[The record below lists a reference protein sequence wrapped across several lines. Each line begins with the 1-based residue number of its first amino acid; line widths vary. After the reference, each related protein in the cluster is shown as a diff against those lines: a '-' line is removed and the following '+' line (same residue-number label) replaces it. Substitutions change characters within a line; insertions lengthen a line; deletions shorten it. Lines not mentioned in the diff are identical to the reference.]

1 MKLLFD
7 QGTPAPLRRHLPG
20 HSVDTLAEKGWSE
33 KGNGELLDLA
43 EREGYEVLVTTDQGL
58 PHQQNLA
65 RWQVGVVVLRST
77 DWSRVRLRTR
87 EIARAIEA
95 VRPGQAVEVRIRP
108 ELT

>member
-43 EREGYEVLVTTDQGL
+43 ERDGYEVLVTTDQSL
-58 PHQQNLA
+58 PHQQDLA
-65 RWQVGVVVLRST
+65 RWRVGLVVLLST
-77 DWSRVRLRTR
+77 DWSRVRLRTK
-87 EIARAIEA
+87 EIAKAIET
-95 VRPGQAVEVRIRP
+95 VRSGQAVEVPIP
-108 ELT
+108 FPV

>member
-43 EREGYEVLVTTDQGL
+43 ERDGYEVLVTTDQSL
-58 PHQQNLA
+58 PCQQNLA
-65 RWQVGVVVLRST
+65 RWQVGVVVLLST
-77 DWSRVRLRTR
+77 DWSGVRLRTR
-87 EIARAIEA
+87 EIARAIGT
-95 VRPGQAVEVRIRP
+95 VRPGRAVQVHIRRK
-108 ELT
+108 

>member
-7 QGTPAPLRRHLPG
+7 QGTLAPLRRHLHG
-20 HSVDTLAEKGWSE
+20 HSVDTLAEKGWSR

-43 EREGYEVLVTTDQGL
+43 EREAYEVLVTTDQSL

-65 RWQVGVVVLRST
+65 RWRVGVVVLLST
-77 DWSRVRLRTR
+77 DWSRVRLCTR

-108 ELT
+108 E

>member
-43 EREGYEVLVTTDQGL
+43 EQEEYDVLVTTDQSL
-58 PHQQNLA
+58 PHQQNLS
-65 RWQVGVVVLRST
+65 RWQVGVVVLLST
-77 DWSRVRLRTR
+77 DWSRVRLCTR
-87 EIARAIEA
+87 QIARAIDA
-95 VRPGQAVEVRIRP
+95 VPPGEAVEVPIRP
-108 ELT
+108 E

>member
-33 KGNGELLDLA
+33 KSNGDLLDLA
-43 EREGYEVLVTTDQGL
+43 EREGYAVLVTTDQSL

-65 RWQVGVVVLRST
+65 RWQVGIVVLLSTNWFWIRRSAE
-77 DWSRVRLRTR
+77 
-87 EIARAIEA
+87 EIAEAIEA
-95 VRPGQAVEVRIRP
+95 ARPGHAIEVPIPRRG
-108 ELT
+108 

>member
-33 KGNGELLDLA
+33 KSNGELLDLA
-43 EREGYEVLVTTDQGL
+43 EQEGYAVLVTTDQSL

-65 RWQVGVVVLRST
+65 RWRVGLVVLLST
-77 DWSRVRLRTR
+77 DWSRIRLHTE
-87 EIARAIEA
+87 EIVKAIET
-95 VRPGQAVEVRIRP
+95 VHLGQVVEVPIPRRG
-108 ELT
+108 

>member
-7 QGTPAPLRRHLPG
+7 QGTTAPLRRHLHG

-43 EREGYEVLVTTDQGL
+43 EREGYDVLVTTDQSL

-65 RWQVGVVVLRST
+65 RWRVGVVVLLST
-77 DWSRVRLRTR
+77 DWSGVRLCTG

-95 VRPGQAVEVRIRP
+95 VRTGQAVEVRIRP
-108 ELT
+108 E